1 MEVVIAVIVGLAVGG
16 LVGWLL
22 AERRAHARQ
31 QVGSLAATAAEER
44 ANGLTAQL
52 AEQAGTNEN
61 LRERLSA
68 AERSVAASEAQ
79 LQAAQQNIAEQ
90 RRLLDDAHAK
100 LRDAFANVS
109 AETLAKNNEAFL
121 TLARERFAALSQEAT
136 GSLDQRKAEIEGL
149 LKPMQELLGQ
159 YQTRLVDIEKNR
171 VESYSMLREQLGS
184 LMEVQRTANTQTNAL
199 VTALRRP
206 TTRGQWGEV
215 TLRRLVELAGMTSRC
230 DFFEQT
236 SQDVSTDDGSAAK
249 QRPDMVVRLPGGREI
264 VIDCKACLDGFL
276 DAVAAT
282 TDDVRR
288 ESLTRHS
295 QQVRSR
301 ARELSMKAYWAQ
313 FKRSPEFVVMF
324 LPGEA
329 FFSAAIESD
338 PGLYED
344 MFKSRVIIATP
355 TTLLAL
361 LRSVE
366 YGWRQEDMTENA
378 EKIRKLGVDLYDRV
392 RTLAEHMAKVGNSLG
407 TAVGHYNNAVGSLE
421 TRVLVSARKMGELGA
436 RTEKEMASIDQL
448 DSRPRGVTVTSM
460 TVGE

>member
-1 MEVVIAVIVGLAVGG
+1 MVVLGVLVGLLIGVA
-16 LVGWLL
+16 LGWLI
-22 AERRAHARQ
+22 ADRRAQAHRQ
-31 QVGSLAATAAEER
+31 TAAAAGSAAEER
-44 ANGLTAQL
+44 ATGLAQQL
-52 AEQAGTNEN
+52 AEQSLLAEA
-61 LRERLSA
+61 LRDRLLQ
-68 AERSVAASEAQ
+68 AERNVAASEAQ
-79 LQAAQQNIAEQ
+79 LAAAQQNIADQ
-90 RRLLDDAHAK
+90 RKLLDEAHAK

-109 AETLAKNNEAFL
+109 AESLAKNNEAFL
-121 TLARERFAALSQEAT
+121 TLAKERFATISQEAS

-159 YQTRLVDIEKNR
+159 YQARLVDIEKNR

-184 LMEVQRTANTQTNAL
+184 LMEVQRTANQQTGAL

-215 TLRRLVELAGMTSRC
+215 TLRRLVELAGMTNRC

-236 SQDVSTDDGSAAK
+236 SQIISTDDGAAAK

-282 TDDVRR
+282 TDDTRR
-288 ESLTRHS
+288 ECLTRHS

-301 ARELSMKAYWAQ
+301 ARELSMKAYWSQ

-344 MFKSRVIIATP
+344 MFRSRVIIATP

-392 RTLAEHMAKVGNSLG
+392 RTLAEHMARVGNSLG
-407 TAVGHYNNAVGSLE
+407 AAVGHYNAAVGSLE

-436 RTEKEMASIDQL
+436 RTEKEVGNVEQL
-448 DSRPRGVTVTSM
+448 DSRPKELTATQ
-460 TVGE
+460 

>member
-1 MEVVIAVIVGLAVGG
+1 MVEVIAILVGLTVGAI
-16 LVGWLL
+16 VGWLFTD
-22 AERRAHARQ
+22 RRAHARQ
-31 QVGSLAATAAEER
+31 QVESLAATAAVER
-44 ANGLTAQL
+44 ANGLAGQL
-52 AEQAGTNEN
+52 SEQAGTIEN
-61 LRERLSA
+61 LRDRLST

-79 LQAAQQNIAEQ
+79 LHAAQQNIAEQ
-90 RRLLDDAHAK
+90 RKLLDEAHGK

-109 AETLAKNNEAFL
+109 AESLAKNNEAFL
-121 TLARERFAALSQEAT
+121 ILARERFATISQEAT

-159 YQTRLVDIEKNR
+159 YQSRLVDIEKNR
-171 VESYSMLREQLGS
+171 VESYSMLREQLGT

-199 VTALRRP
+199 VSALRRP

-215 TLRRLVELAGMTSRC
+215 TLRRLVELAGMTARC

-236 SQDVSTDDGSAAK
+236 SQAIDTDDGVAAK

-282 TDDVRR
+282 TDDTRR

-392 RTLAEHMAKVGNSLG
+392 RTLAEHMAKVGASLN
-407 TAVGHYNNAVGSLE
+407 TTVGHYNNAVGSLE

-436 RTEKEMASIDQL
+436 RTDKEMTDVEPL
-448 DSRPRGVTVTSM
+448 ESRPRELTVQP
-460 TVGE
+460 

>member
-1 MEVVIAVIVGLAVGG
+1 MVVLGVLVGLLIGVA
-16 LVGWLL
+16 LGWLI
-22 AERRAHARQ
+22 ADRRAQALRQ
-31 QVGSLAATAAEER
+31 TAAAAGSAAEER
-44 ANGLTAQL
+44 ATGLAQQL
-52 AEQAGTNEN
+52 AEQSQRAEV
-61 LRERLSA
+61 LRDRLLQ
-68 AERSVAASEAQ
+68 AERTVAASEAQ
-79 LQAAQQNIAEQ
+79 LAAAQQNIADQ
-90 RRLLDDAHAK
+90 RKLLDEAHAK

-109 AETLAKNNEAFL
+109 AESLAKNNEAFL
-121 TLARERFAALSQEAT
+121 TLAKERFATISQEAS

-159 YQTRLVDIEKNR
+159 YQARLVDIEKNR

-184 LMEVQRTANTQTNAL
+184 LMEVQRTANQQTGAL

-215 TLRRLVELAGMTSRC
+215 TLRRLVELAGMTNRC

-236 SQDVSTDDGSAAK
+236 SQIISTDDGAAAK

-282 TDDVRR
+282 TDDTRR
-288 ESLTRHS
+288 ECLTRHS

-301 ARELSMKAYWAQ
+301 ARELSMKAYWSQ

-344 MFKSRVIIATP
+344 MFRSRVIIATP

-392 RTLAEHMAKVGNSLG
+392 RTLAEHMSRVGNSLG
-407 TAVGHYNNAVGSLE
+407 TAVGHYNAAVGSLE

-436 RTEKEMASIDQL
+436 RTEKEVGNVEQL
-448 DSRPRGVTVTSM
+448 DSRPKELTATQ
-460 TVGE
+460 

>member
-1 MEVVIAVIVGLAVGG
+1 MVVLGLLIGLLIGVALGWLVADRRAQALRQATAATNSAVEERAVGLA
-16 LVGWLL
+16 
-22 AERRAHARQ
+22 Q
-31 QVGSLAATAAEER
+31 
-44 ANGLTAQL
+44 QL
-52 AEQAGTNEN
+52 AEQSHVAET
-61 LRERLSA
+61 LRERLSH
-68 AERSVAASEAQ
+68 AERTAATSDAQ
-79 LQAAQQNIAEQ
+79 LQAAQQNITDQ
-90 RRLLDDAHAK
+90 RRLLDEAHAK

-109 AETLAKNNEAFL
+109 AESLAKNNEAFL
-121 TLARERFAALSQEAT
+121 TLAKERFSTLSQEAS

-215 TLRRLVELAGMTSRC
+215 TLRRLVELAGLTNRC
-230 DFFEQT
+230 DFFEQS
-236 SQDVSTDDGSAAK
+236 SQVVAQDDGTSAK

-282 TDDVRR
+282 TDDSRR
-288 ESLTRHS
+288 ECLGRHS
-295 QQVRSR
+295 QQVRGR
-301 ARELSMKAYWAQ
+301 ARELSMKAYWSQ

-338 PGLYED
+338 PALYED
-344 MFKSRVIIATP
+344 MFRSRVIIATP

-392 RTLAEHMAKVGNSLG
+392 RTLAEHMAKIGNSLG

-421 TRVLVSARKMGELGA
+421 SRVLVSARKMGELGA
-436 RTEKEMASIDQL
+436 KTDKELAAVEPLDTRPKELTVSSI
-448 DSRPRGVTVTSM
+448 SNAG
-460 TVGE
+460 

>member
-1 MEVVIAVIVGLAVGG
+1 MEVVAVIVGILIGG
-16 LVGWLL
+16 VVGWLI
-22 AERRAHARQ
+22 AERRATGRAQ
-31 QVGSLAATAAEER
+31 QHVAAATVAESR
-44 ANGLTAQL
+44 VASLTQQL
-52 AEQAGTNEN
+52 ADQGRTVDE
-61 LRERLSA
+61 LRERISL
-68 AERSVAASEAQ
+68 AERSTATAEASLRAAED
-79 LQAAQQNIAEQ
+79 NIAEQ
-90 RRLLDDAHAK
+90 RKLLDDAQAK
-100 LRDAFANVS
+100 LRDAFASVS
-109 AETLAKNNEAFL
+109 TEALAKNNQAFL
-121 TLARERFAALSQEAT
+121 DLAKERFATLSQEAT
-136 GSLDQRKAEIEGL
+136 GTLDQRKTEIDGM

-171 VESYSMLREQLGS
+171 VESYSMLREQLGT
-184 LMEVQRTANTQTNAL
+184 LMEVQRTANHQTNAL

-215 TLRRLVELAGMTSRC
+215 TLRRLVELAGMTNRC

-236 SQDVSTDDGSAAK
+236 SQATDDGNK

-264 VIDCKACLDGFL
+264 VIDCKAVLDGFL

-282 TDDVRR
+282 SEDSRR
-288 ESLTRHS
+288 ECLSRHS
-295 QQVRSR
+295 AQVRSR
-301 ARELSMKAYWAQ
+301 ARDLSMKAYWSQ
-313 FKRSPEFVVMF
+313 FKRSPEFIVMF

-378 EKIRKLGVDLYDRV
+378 EKIRKLGVDLYERV
-392 RTLAEHMAKVGNSLG
+392 RTLAEHMSKIGNSLG

-436 RTEKEMASIDQL
+436 RTEKEMTSVDPL
-448 DSRPRGVTVTSM
+448 DSRPRELTTATPAAM
-460 TVGE
+460 ITAE